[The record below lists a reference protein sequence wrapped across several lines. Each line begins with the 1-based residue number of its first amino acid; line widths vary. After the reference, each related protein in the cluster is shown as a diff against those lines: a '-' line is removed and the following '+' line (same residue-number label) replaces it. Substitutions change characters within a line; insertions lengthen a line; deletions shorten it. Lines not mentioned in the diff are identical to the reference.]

1 MEWIG
6 ILIAAAVVMA
16 GVVAIVAVVAA
27 GASDRVREGA
37 DVAQSA
43 LWAAGFSP
51 REQHL
56 LATMAS
62 VVRAEVGAAT
72 VEVVL
77 SPPGWGG
84 DGVVVTGSCMEPRR
98 LGVRVSTGS
107 GTAGRTLA
115 SGRTSLAEPRVA
127 AALPIA
133 GAERLI
139 GAVVVVSP
147 GPERLLGGREV
158 ARLEALV
165 AQTARQLA
173 VPISRTA

>member
-1 MEWIG
+1 
-6 ILIAAAVVMA
+6 MA

-43 LWAAGFSP
+43 LWAAGFSA

-139 GAVVVVSP
+139 GAVVVSP